1 MNTNKEL
8 VEKLKKVKAVLT
20 DVDGVLTDA
29 SMNFFVTP
37 EGKTV
42 EVKKFCAYDGIAFH
56 LLRDGGFITG
66 IITGGN
72 APATERRFRSLGVDF
87 LYYNFLSKLTPLQD
101 FMARTGLK
109 AEEILFIGDDLIDMQ
124 ALQTVGV
131 PCAVA
136 NGCEEVKTCAV
147 YITDK
152 NGGQGAFREV
162 TELLLKAQGLWGRM
176 IKNAE
181 QGTIGHSEKKGL
193 QVIDYKTWNPAY
205 KNVF

>member
-42 EVKKFCAYDGIAFH
+42 EVKKFCAYDGIALH
-56 LLRDGGFITG
+56 LLRDSGFITG

-72 APATERRFRSLGVDF
+72 APATERRFRSYF

-136 NGCEEVKTCAV
+136 NGCAEVKTCAV
-147 YITDK
+147 YITNK
-152 NGGQGAFREV
+152 AGGQGAFREV
-162 TELLLKAQGLWGRM
+162 TELLLKAQGFWEQM
-176 IKNAE
+176 IKNAQ
-181 QGTIGHSEKKGL
+181 QGKIGHSEKKEL